1 MGIFREWLHRLV
13 ATFRPGRRDE
23 DLAEEL
29 RVHTALAAE
38 SGRRDGGVSQAMD
51 ALRDQRGLPWLDDL
65 ARDLRIGARMLAR
78 SKAFTVTALISFAL
92 GIGANAGIFSLLDQ
106 VLSRQ
111 LPVHEPER
119 LVQLRWNGSAI
130 GANYGFGSLVSY
142 PLCLDLAERREIF
155 DGVLCRYPDVVNLST
170 GREHEPVRAE
180 IVSGSYF
187 GVFGIVPVQGRL
199 IGPADDRDPGVDP
212 VVVLSHD
219 YWTNRL
225 GAAAGVVGR
234 RVLIDNRPM
243 TVIGIAPASFR
254 GASLEAAPAVW
265 IPAMAYRQTEPE
277 FDALSRHAFWI
288 HAIGRLAPGVSL
300 AEAEARLQPWFK
312 RMLDADMQREGFPPQ
327 LTDAQRTRYLAS
339 TIELLPAAR
348 GISGLR
354 TALERPLRVLMA
366 GALLLLLLASLNVA
380 GLQLARGASR
390 MGEVATR
397 MALGASHGRVARQLI
412 VETMLLAVA
421 GGALGVLT
429 APLVAGVLRSFVSE
443 RTNLSTDIDHRLL
456 VFAVIATAATGAL
469 CALAPVFQ
477 LRRLRLTAGLTN
489 RSALDAGVGLW
500 MRKGLVAGQ
509 LAFALVLLVT
519 AGLFVQTLNGL
530 QTKGPG
536 FETSNLMMFGVS
548 PDAVGHTNAQA
559 EQVMREILRRLRE
572 LPEVERSA
580 VANSQMLNGTS
591 SSGNLTIE
599 ADGRRVTDRIAHRM
613 RVSPGFFETLGLPVV
628 AGRDFEERDVRP
640 SGTEPGPYRLAIV
653 NETFARRYFGSR
665 SPLGAHIGIG
675 NRPDTEANIEIIGV
689 VREVNRRSL
698 RDRDL
703 DQIFLNFWD
712 NQSENGS
719 FYVRVRGNPQ
729 SAAAAIRSV
738 VAAVEPALPVSV
750 VTFDDRIDES
760 LSTERAL
767 AALTSGFGV
776 VAVLLSVVGLYGVMA
791 FVASQRRKEI
801 GLRVALGATRA
812 ATIWLMV
819 RDALFIVGAGIA
831 VAVPAVWSLKQ
842 LVETQIFGVRAFD
855 APTIAAAGGLLAF
868 VALAAAILPAWRAS
882 RLDPNAAL
890 RVE

>member
-1 MGIFREWLHRLV
+1 
-13 ATFRPGRRDE
+13 
-23 DLAEEL
+23 
-29 RVHTALAAE
+29 
-38 SGRRDGGVSQAMD
+38 
-51 ALRDQRGLPWLDDL
+51 
-65 ARDLRIGARMLAR
+65 
-78 SKAFTVTALISFAL
+78 
-92 GIGANAGIFSLLDQ
+92 
-106 VLSRQ
+106 
-111 LPVHEPER
+111 
-119 LVQLRWNGSAI
+119 
-130 GANYGFGSLVSY
+130 
-142 PLCLDLAERREIF
+142 
-155 DGVLCRYPDVVNLST
+155 
-170 GREHEPVRAE
+170 
-180 IVSGSYF
+180 
-187 GVFGIVPVQGRL
+187 
-199 IGPADDRDPGVDP
+199 
-212 VVVLSHD
+212 
-219 YWTNRL
+219 
-225 GAAAGVVGR
+225 
-234 RVLIDNRPM
+234 
-243 TVIGIAPASFR
+243 
-254 GASLEAAPAVW
+254 
-265 IPAMAYRQTEPE
+265 
-277 FDALSRHAFWI
+277 
-288 HAIGRLAPGVSL
+288 
-300 AEAEARLQPWFK
+300 
-312 RMLDADMQREGFPPQ
+312 
-327 LTDAQRTRYLAS
+327 
-339 TIELLPAAR
+339 
-348 GISGLR
+348 
-354 TALERPLRVLMA
+354 
-366 GALLLLLLASLNVA
+366 
-380 GLQLARGASR
+380 
-390 MGEVATR
+390 
-397 MALGASHGRVARQLI
+397 
-412 VETMLLAVA
+412 
-421 GGALGVLT
+421 VLT

-443 RTNLSTDIDHRLL
+443 RTNLSTDIDQRLL

-489 RSALDAGVGLW
+489 RSALNAGVGLW

-548 PDAVGHTNAQA
+548 PDAVGHTSAQA

-580 VANSQMLNGTS
+580 VANSQMLNGAST
-591 SSGNLTIE
+591 SGNLTIE

-613 RVSPGFFETLGLPVV
+613 RVSPGFFGTLGLPIV
-628 AGRDFEERDVRP
+628 AGRDFDERDVRP

-653 NETFARRYFGSR
+653 NETFARRYFGDR

-719 FYVRVRGNPQ
+719 FYVRARGNPQ
-729 SAAAAIRSV
+729 AAAAAIRSV

-767 AALTSGFGV
+767 AALSTGFGV

-791 FVASQRRKEI
+791 FVATQRRKEI

-812 ATIWLMV
+812 ATIWLVV
-819 RDALFIVGAGIA
+819 RGALFIVGAGIA
-831 VAVPAVWSLKQ
+831 VAVPAVWGLKQ

-855 APTIAAAGGLLAF
+855 APTIVAAGALLALVAVAAAT
-868 VALAAAILPAWRAS
+868 LPAWRAS